1 MYISYYLPED
11 KLTNEALETV
21 YANPSWTA
29 SKIYR
34 KTGIKSRHIAGNELV
49 SDMAVKAAQNLF
61 AEYGVSPQ
69 GVDFILLC
77 TQSPDYFL
85 PTTACIV
92 QERLGIPTSA
102 GAMDYNLGCSGYIY
116 GLAAAKGLLCAG
128 VAKNVLLITSE
139 TYTKHIHPLDRST
152 RTVFGDG
159 ASATFITKDDI
170 DNIGEFVLGTDGK
183 GAHNLIIPAGG
194 MAQPKTAETSIE
206 KEDQSGN
213 IRSEENI
220 YMNGPEIYAFTLRT
234 VPDLIYETLAKNN
247 LTMEQI
253 DYVVLH
259 QANKL
264 VLTSLRDKLGIPD
277 ENFCIDV
284 EELGNTVSSTIPIA
298 IKRAITRVPEKFK
311 PGSKILIAGFGVGYS
326 WGGTVITID
335 K

>member
-1 MYISYYLPED
+1 MYISYYLPEN
-11 KLTNEALETV
+11 KLTNEDLETV

-34 KTGIKSRHIAGNELV
+34 KTGIKSRHIAGDELV

-61 AEYGVSPQ
+61 AEYSVSPQ
-69 GVDFILLC
+69 DVDFVLLC

-116 GLAAAKGLLCAG
+116 GLAVAKGLLYVG
-128 VAKNVLLITSE
+128 VANNILLITSE

-170 DNIGEFVLGTDGK
+170 SSIGEFVLGTDGK
-183 GAHNLIIPAGG
+183 GAPNLIIPAGG
-194 MAQPKTAETSIE
+194 MAHPKTTETSME

-213 IRSEENI
+213 IRSEENL

-234 VPDLIYETLAKNN
+234 VPDLISETLAKNN

-264 VLTSLRDKLGIPD
+264 VLTSLRDKLDIPD
-277 ENFCIDV
+277 EKFCIDV

-298 IKRAITRVPEKFK
+298 IKRAMTRVPEKFH
-311 PGSKILIAGFGVGYS
+311 PGSKILIAGFGGGYS
-326 WGGTVITID
+326 WGGTVITMD

>member
-11 KLTNEALETV
+11 KLTNEALETI
-21 YANPSWTA
+21 YANLSWTA

-69 GVDFILLC
+69 DVDFVLLC

-92 QERLGIPTSA
+92 HERLGIPTSA

-116 GLAAAKGLLCAG
+116 GLAVAKGLLSAG
-128 VAKNVLLITSE
+128 VANNILLITSE

-170 DNIGEFVLGTDGK
+170 SSIGEFVLGTDGK
-183 GAHNLIIPAGG
+183 GAPNLIIPAGG
-194 MAQPKTAETSIE
+194 MAHPKTTETSME

-213 IRSEENI
+213 IRSEENL

-234 VPDLIYETLAKNN
+234 VPDLISETLSKNN

-264 VLTSLRDKLGIPD
+264 VLTSLRDKLDIPD
-277 ENFCIDV
+277 EKFCIDV

-298 IKRAITRVPEKFK
+298 IKRAMTRVPEKFK
-311 PGSKILIAGFGVGYS
+311 PGSKVLIAGFGVGYS

>member
-1 MYISYYLPED
+1 MYISYYLPEN
-11 KLTNEALETV
+11 KLTNEVLEAV

-34 KTGIKSRHIAGNELV
+34 KTGIKFRHIADDELV
-49 SDMAVKAAQNLF
+49 SDMAIKAAQNLF

-69 GVDFILLC
+69 QVDFVLLC
-77 TQSPDYFL
+77 AQSPDYFL

-102 GAMDYNLGCSGYIY
+102 GVMDYNLGCSGYIY
-116 GLAAAKGLLCAG
+116 GLAVAKGLLCAG
-128 VAKNVLLITSE
+128 VAKNLLLITSE

-159 ASATFITKDDI
+159 ASATFLTPDDI
-170 DNIGEFVLGTDGK
+170 SGIGEFVLGTDGK
-183 GAHNLIIPAGG
+183 GASNLIIPAGG

-213 IRSEENI
+213 VRNEENL

-234 VPDLIYETLAKNN
+234 VPDLISETLAKNS
-247 LTMEQI
+247 LTIEQI

-264 VLTSLRDKLGIPD
+264 VLTSLRDKLDIPD
-277 ENFCIDV
+277 EKFCIDV

-298 IKRAITRVPEKFK
+298 IKRAMARVPEKFK

-326 WGGTVITID
+326 WGGTVITVN
-335 K
+335 

>member
-1 MYISYYLPED
+1 MYVSYYLPGD

-21 YANPSWTA
+21 YANSSWTA

-34 KTGIKSRHIAGNELV
+34 KTGIKSRHVAVNELV

-69 GVDFILLC
+69 DVDFVLLC

-116 GLAAAKGLLCAG
+116 GLAVAKGLLCAG
-128 VAKNVLLITSE
+128 VAKNLMLITSE

-159 ASATFITKDDI
+159 ASATFLTKDDI
-170 DNIGEFVLGTDGK
+170 SSIGEFVLGTDGK
-183 GAHNLIIPAGG
+183 GAPNLIIPAGG
-194 MAQPKTAETSIE
+194 MAQPKTVETSVE

-213 IRSEENI
+213 IRSKENL

-234 VPDLIYETLAKNN
+234 VSDLISDTLAKNG
-247 LTMEQI
+247 LTIEQI

-264 VLTSLRDKLGIPD
+264 VLTSLRDKLDMPD
-277 ENFCIDV
+277 EKFCIDV
-284 EELGNTVSSTIPIA
+284 EELGNTVSSTVPIA
-298 IKRAITRVPEKFK
+298 IKRAMTRVPEKFK

-326 WGGTVITID
+326 WGGTVITMD
-335 K
+335 

>member
-11 KLTNEALETV
+11 KLSNEFLETV

-69 GVDFILLC
+69 DVGFVLLC

-92 QERLGIPTSA
+92 QERLEIPASV

-116 GLAAAKGLLCAG
+116 GLAVAKGLLCAKIS
-128 VAKNVLLITSE
+128 KNVLLITSE
-139 TYTKHIHPLDRST
+139 IYTKHIHPLDRST

-159 ASATFITKDDI
+159 ATATFLTKDDI
-170 DNIGEFVLGTDGK
+170 SSIGEFVLGTDGK
-183 GAHNLIIPAGG
+183 GATNLIIPAGG

-213 IRSEENI
+213 IRSEESL

-234 VPDLIYETLAKNN
+234 VPDLISETLAKNG

-264 VLTSLRDKLGIPD
+264 VLTSLRDKLDIPD
-277 ENFCIDV
+277 EKFCIDV

-298 IKRAITRVPEKFK
+298 IKRAMTRVLEKFK

-326 WGGTVITID
+326 WGGTVITMD

>member
-1 MYISYYLPED
+1 MYISYYLPEG

-34 KTGIKSRHIAGNELV
+34 KTGIKSRHIAGSELV
-49 SDMAVKAAQNLF
+49 SDMAVKAALNLF

-69 GVDFILLC
+69 DVDFVLLC
-77 TQSPDYFL
+77 TQSTDYLL

-102 GAMDYNLGCSGYIY
+102 GAMDYNLGCSGYVY
-116 GLAAAKGLLCAG
+116 GLAVAKGLLSAS

-139 TYTKHIHPLDRST
+139 TYTKHINPMDRST

-159 ASATFITKDDI
+159 ASATLLTKDDI
-170 DNIGEFVLGTDGK
+170 PRIGEFVLGTDGN
-183 GAHNLIIPAGG
+183 GATNLIIPAGG
-194 MAQPKTAETSIE
+194 MAKPKNAETSVE
-206 KEDQSGN
+206 KEDAGGN
-213 IRSEENI
+213 IRSEENL
-220 YMNGPEIYAFTLRT
+220 YMNGPEIYAFTLRA
-234 VPDLIYETLAKNN
+234 VPPLINETLAKNG
-247 LTMEQI
+247 LTMDEI

-264 VLTSLRDKLGIPD
+264 VLTSLRDKLDIPD
-277 ENFCIDV
+277 EKFCIDV

-298 IKRAITRVPEKFK
+298 IKRAMTRVPEKLK

-326 WGGTVITID
+326 WGGTVITLD
-335 K
+335 

>member
-1 MYISYYLPED
+1 MYISYYLPVD
-11 KLTNEALETV
+11 KLTNESLETI

-34 KTGIKSRHIAGNELV
+34 KTGIKSRHIAGDELA
-49 SDMAVKAAQNLF
+49 SDMAVKATQNLF
-61 AEYGVSPQ
+61 VEYGVSPQ
-69 GVDFILLC
+69 DVNFVLLC

-92 QERLGIPTSA
+92 QERLGILTSS

-116 GLAAAKGLLCAG
+116 GLAVAKGLLCAG

-139 TYTKHIHPLDRST
+139 TYTKQINPLDRST

-159 ASATFITKDDI
+159 ASATFLTKDDV
-170 DNIGEFVLGTDGK
+170 NSIGEFVLGTDGK

-213 IRSEENI
+213 IRSEESL

-234 VPDLIYETLAKNN
+234 VPDLISETLSKNN

-264 VLTSLRDKLGIPD
+264 VLTSLRDKLDIPD
-277 ENFCIDV
+277 EKFCIDV

-298 IKRAITRVPEKFK
+298 IKRAMTRVPEKFH

-326 WGGTVITID
+326 WGGTVITIN

>member
-1 MYISYYLPED
+1 MRISYYLPETV
-11 KLTNEALETV
+11 LTNEALETV

-29 SKIYR
+29 GKIYR

-61 AEYGVSPQ
+61 AEYGVSPNCI
-69 GVDFILLC
+69 DFVLLC
-77 TQSPDYFL
+77 TQSPDYIL

-92 QERLGIPTSA
+92 QERLGIPTTA
-102 GAMDYNLGCSGYIY
+102 GAMDFNLGCSGYVY

-128 VAKNVLLITSE
+128 VAHNILLITSE

-159 ASATFITKDDI
+159 ASATYLTADDI
-170 DNIGEFVLGTDGK
+170 NNIGEFVLGTDGK
-183 GAHNLIIPAGG
+183 GAPNLIIPSGA
-194 MAQPKTAETSIE
+194 MAKPKTAETSQE
-206 KEDQSGN
+206 HEDQSGN

-234 VPDLIYETLAKNN
+234 VPRLIQDTLAKNG
-247 LTMEQI
+247 LTIEQT
-253 DYVVLH
+253 DYIVLH

-264 VLTSLRDKLGIPD
+264 VLTSLRDKLDIPD
-277 ENFCIDV
+277 DKFCIDV

-298 IKRAITRVPEKFK
+298 IKRAMERQPEKLK
-311 PGSKILIAGFGVGYS
+311 PGTKILIAGFGVGYS
-326 WGGTVITID
+326 WGGTVITLR
-335 K
+335 

>member
-1 MYISYYLPED
+1 MYISYYLPEN
-11 KLTNEALETV
+11 KLTNEDLETV

-34 KTGIKSRHIAGNELV
+34 KTGIKSRHIAGDELV

-61 AEYGVSPQ
+61 AEYSVSPQ
-69 GVDFILLC
+69 DVDFVLLC

-116 GLAAAKGLLCAG
+116 GLAVAKGLLYVG
-128 VAKNVLLITSE
+128 VANNILLITSE

-170 DNIGEFVLGTDGK
+170 SSIGEFVLGTDGK
-183 GAHNLIIPAGG
+183 GAPNLIIPAGG
-194 MAQPKTAETSIE
+194 MAQPKTIETSME

-213 IRSEENI
+213 IRSEENL

-234 VPDLIYETLAKNN
+234 VPDLISETLAKNN

-264 VLTSLRDKLGIPD
+264 VLTSLREKLDIPD
-277 ENFCIDV
+277 EKFCIDV

-298 IKRAITRVPEKFK
+298 IKRAMTRVADKFH

-326 WGGTVITID
+326 WGGTVITVD
-335 K
+335 R

>member
-34 KTGIKSRHIAGNELV
+34 KTGIKSRHIASNELV
-49 SDMAVKAAQNLF
+49 SDMAVKAAHNLF
-61 AEYGVSPQ
+61 TEYGVSPQ
-69 GVDFILLC
+69 DVDFILLC

-85 PTTACIV
+85 PTTVCIV
-92 QERLGIPTSA
+92 QECLGIPTSA

-116 GLAAAKGLLCAG
+116 GLAVAKGLLCTG
-128 VAKNVLLITSE
+128 VAKSVLLITSE
-139 TYTKHIHPLDRST
+139 MYTKHIHPLDRST

-159 ASATFITKDDI
+159 ASATFLTKDDI
-170 DNIGEFVLGTDGK
+170 NSMGEFVLGTDGK
-183 GAHNLIIPAGG
+183 GVPNLIIPAGG
-194 MAQPKTAETSIE
+194 MAHPKTNETSIA

-234 VPDLIYETLAKNN
+234 VPNMISETLSKNN

-253 DYVVLH
+253 DYFVLH

-264 VLTSLRDKLGIPD
+264 VLTSLRDKLDIPD
-277 ENFCIDV
+277 EKFCIDV

-298 IKRAITRVPEKFK
+298 IKRAMTRVPEKFK

>member
-11 KLTNEALETV
+11 KLSNEFLETV

-34 KTGIKSRHIAGNELV
+34 KTGIKSRHIADNELV

-69 GVDFILLC
+69 DVDFVLLC

-116 GLAAAKGLLCAG
+116 GLAVAKGLLCAG

-159 ASATFITKDDI
+159 ASATFLTKDDI
-170 DNIGEFVLGTDGK
+170 NNIGEFVLGTDGK
-183 GAHNLIIPAGG
+183 GAPNLIIPAGG
-194 MAQPKTAETSIE
+194 MAQPKTTETSVE

-213 IRSEENI
+213 IRSEENL

-234 VPDLIYETLAKNN
+234 VPELISETLVKNN
-247 LTMEQI
+247 LTMEEI
-253 DYVVLH
+253 DYVILH

-264 VLTSLRDKLGIPD
+264 VLTSLRDKLDIPD
-277 ENFCIDV
+277 EKFCIDV

-298 IKRAITRVPEKFK
+298 IKRAMNRVPEKFQS
-311 PGSKILIAGFGVGYS
+311 GSKILITGFGVGYS

>member
-11 KLTNEALETV
+11 KLTNESLETV
-21 YANPSWTA
+21 YSNPSWTA
-29 SKIYR
+29 LKIYR
-34 KTGIKSRHIAGNELV
+34 KTGIKSRHIADSELV

-61 AEYGVSPQ
+61 AEYSVSPHD
-69 GVDFILLC
+69 VDFVLLC

-92 QERLGIPTSA
+92 QDRLGIPTSA
-102 GAMDYNLGCSGYIY
+102 GTMDYNLGCSGYIY
-116 GLAAAKGLLCAG
+116 GLAVAKGLLYAG
-128 VAKNVLLITSE
+128 VANNILLITSE

-159 ASATFITKDDI
+159 ASATFLTKDDVSS
-170 DNIGEFVLGTDGK
+170 IGEFVLGTDGK
-183 GAHNLIIPAGG
+183 GAPNLIIPAGG
-194 MAQPKTAETSIE
+194 MAQQKTAETSIE

-234 VPDLIYETLAKNN
+234 VPDLISETLSKNN

-264 VLTSLRDKLGIPD
+264 VLTSLRDKLDIPD
-277 ENFCIDV
+277 EKFCIDV

-298 IKRAITRVPEKFK
+298 IKRAMTRVSEKFH

-326 WGGTVITID
+326 WGGTVITMD

>member
-61 AEYGVSPQ
+61 SEYEVLPQ
-69 GVDFILLC
+69 DVDFILLC

-116 GLAAAKGLLCAG
+116 GLAVTKGLLCTG

-159 ASATFITKDDI
+159 AAATFLTK
-170 DNIGEFVLGTDGK
+170 NNVSCIGEFVLGTDGK
-183 GAHNLIIPAGG
+183 GAPNLIIPAGG
-194 MAQPKTAETSIE
+194 MAKPKTAETSIG

-213 IRSEENI
+213 IRSEENL
-220 YMNGPEIYAFTLRT
+220 YMNGPAIYAFTLRT
-234 VPDLIYETLAKNN
+234 VPDLISETLVRND

-264 VLTSLRDKLGIPD
+264 VLTSLRDKLDIPD
-277 ENFCIDV
+277 EKFCIDV

-298 IKRAITRVPEKFK
+298 IKRAMARVPEKFK

-326 WGGTVITID
+326 WGGTVMTID

>member
-1 MYISYYLPED
+1 MYISYYLPEN
-11 KLTNEALETV
+11 KLTNEVLEAV

-34 KTGIKSRHIAGNELV
+34 KTGIKFRHIADDELV
-49 SDMAVKAAQNLF
+49 SDMAIKAAQNLF

-69 GVDFILLC
+69 QVDFVLLC

-102 GAMDYNLGCSGYIY
+102 GVMDYNLGCSGYIY
-116 GLAAAKGLLCAG
+116 GLAVAKGLLCAG
-128 VAKNVLLITSE
+128 VAKNLLLITSE

-159 ASATFITKDDI
+159 ASATFLTPDDI
-170 DNIGEFVLGTDGK
+170 SGIGEFVLGTDGK
-183 GAHNLIIPAGG
+183 GASNLIIPAGG

-213 IRSEENI
+213 VRNEENL

-234 VPDLIYETLAKNN
+234 VPDLISETLAKNS
-247 LTMEQI
+247 LTIEQI

-264 VLTSLRDKLGIPD
+264 VLTSLRDKLDIPD
-277 ENFCIDV
+277 EKFCIDV

-298 IKRAITRVPEKFK
+298 IKRAMARVPEKFK

-326 WGGTVITID
+326 WGGTVITVN
-335 K
+335 